1 MNSDRRQILDSFL
14 ENIAGISD
22 QKYQERVWVRI
33 EGPECDDID
42 DTILDFFDDGNPILD
57 NFRDFEITD
66 TQHRILMELHKK
78 LDIFTKTYGVFYP
91 YKSTEQLINTPEWLE
106 IRELAKTVLQAFN
119 YQKKGFMS

>member
-1 MNSDRRQILDSFL
+1 LNINRRQRLDSFL

-42 DTILDFFDDGNPILD
+42 DTVLDFFDDGNPILE

-66 TQHRILMELHKK
+66 TQYRILMELHKK
-78 LDIFTKTYGVFYP
+78 LDIFTKTHGVL
-91 YKSTEQLINTPEWLE
+91 SI
-106 IRELAKTVLQAFN
+106 
-119 YQKKGFMS
+119 